1 MRAVAVRPD
10 AKRLEEV
17 EHPEAPPP
25 GPGEVRLQVLEVG
38 VCGTDHEIVA
48 SRYGT
53 PPEGEPYLVIGHEAL
68 ARVLEVGEGAGPLA
82 PGDLAVPMV
91 RRPCGLPECVACCA
105 GRPDFCQTGAYTE
118 RGILG
123 AHGFLAERVTL
134 PAEALVPAEAA
145 LREVAVLTEPLSIA
159 EKALEQVADV
169 QLRLPRA
176 CRPGAAGGDPEEAT
190 GDRAVVLGAGAVGVL
205 GAMALA
211 ASGYRVALYSREP
224 ADGPK
229 AALVRSFGAAYLSA
243 EDCGLERVAREAGPV
258 DLVYEAVGASRPA
271 FRMMELLGPNA
282 VFVFTGVPGR
292 KAPVEL
298 HADRIMR
305 QLVLR
310 NQVLLGTVNAGRS
323 AYQAALGHLAEFR
336 RRWPEALAAVVA
348 ARHAFGDFRRPLVE
362 RLPGVKHVIRVAEGE
377 ES

>member
-17 EHPEAPPP
+17 AHPEAPAP
-25 GPGEVRLQVLEVG
+25 GPGEVRMRVLEVG
-38 VCGTDHEIVA
+38 VCGTDREILA
-48 SRYGT
+48 FQHGA
-53 PPEGEPYLVIGHEAL
+53 PPPGEPYLVIGHEAL
-68 ARVLEVGEGAGPLA
+68 GRVTEVGEGVSELA

-91 RRPCGLPECVACCA
+91 RRPCGRPECVPCRV
-105 GRPDFCQTGAYTE
+105 GRPDFCTTGEYTE

-134 PAEALVPAEAA
+134 PAEAAVPVAPD
-145 LREVAVLTEPLSIA
+145 LREVAVLAEPLSIA

-176 CRPGAAGGDPEEAT
+176 CRAPEAGGDPEEAAGT
-190 GDRAVVLGAGAVGVL
+190 RAVVLGAGPVGVL
-205 GAMALA
+205 GAMALT
-211 ASGYRVALYSREP
+211 ASGYAVTLYSREP

-229 AALVRSFGAAYLSA
+229 ARLVQASGARYLSA
-243 EDCGLERVAREAGPV
+243 SDCDAERVAREAGPV
-258 DLVYEAVGASRPA
+258 DLVYEAVGASRLA

-282 VFVFTGVPGR
+282 IYVFTGVPGR

-298 HADRIMR
+298 HADRILR
-305 QLVLR
+305 DLVLR

-323 AYQAALGHLAEFR
+323 AYAAALRHLAEFR
-336 RRWPEALAAVVA
+336 RLFPEALEGVVA
-348 ARHAFGDFRRPLVE
+348 ARHALDDFRRPLAE
-362 RLPGVKHVIRVAEGE
+362 RLPGVKHVIRVAPGE
-377 ES
+377 AE